1 MSLDEINNMAN
12 ELLKNFVNCLGLDG
26 NYYVSVT
33 KTPIM
38 FGNTFFNGRFLTA
51 RSGELKEYIA
61 KNITDEKMKNYIYN
75 EGLIVINKKYKKE
88 PLDFDFITTLIH
100 EKIHS
105 NRMLLINSQHGYD
118 NGVKGVFYDDGR
130 FVQNTDSS
138 KPYFADAAQD
148 ILNASIDNSR
158 KTINKYAS
166 ISDEERDDISF
177 HDSEFDRKMEKQEKI
192 DEALVETMAIISYYL
207 YFRNTDNIFQVIKEI
222 NKRYDGD
229 DIKAITNIILRHN
242 DLELFKWMIDP
253 LSYQVDDVN
262 YDFISRYSTNDD
274 LDDLNIIYESNE
286 CSFDDY
292 FLDNNSRTRNK

>member
-12 ELLKNFVNCLGLDG
+12 ELLKNFVNCLGLNGD
-26 NYYVSVT
+26 YYVSVT

-38 FGNTFFNGRFLTA
+38 FCNTFFNGRFLTA
-51 RSGELKEYIA
+51 RSVELKEYID
-61 KNITDEKMKNYIYN
+61 KNISDEKMKNYIYN

-100 EKIHS
+100 EKLHS
-105 NRMLLINSQHGYD
+105 NRMLLINKQHSHD
-118 NGVKGVFYDDGR
+118 NNVGGVFYDDGR

-148 ILNASIDNSR
+148 ILNASIDNSK
-158 KTINKYAS
+158 KTINKYAF

-177 HDSEFDRKMEKQEKI
+177 HDSEFDKKMEQQGKI
-192 DEALVETMAIISYYL
+192 DEVLVEAMAITAYYL
-207 YFRNTDNIFQVIKEI
+207 DYRNTDSIFQVIREI
-222 NKRYDGD
+222 NTRYKGD

-262 YDFISRYSTNDD
+262 YDFFGHYITNED
-274 LDDLNIIYESNE
+274 LNDLNIIFESE
-286 CSFDDY
+286 ELTFDNY
-292 FLDNNSRTRNK
+292 FPGNNSRTRNK